1 MGGILS
7 SLNTSY
13 TGLQAHQSMVDV
25 TGNNISNA
33 SDEFYSRQRVIAKP
47 QAAYMYGTK
56 NVNMGVDVEAIER
69 VHDEF
74 VFARYTKANYE
85 NTYYDTE
92 FSHLKEASAYFP
104 DIDEASLFTDLQDY
118 FNSWKELSKNAKD
131 SAQKQALAQKT
142 EALTHNIKDTRER
155 LTTLQHKASEELKSV
170 IKEVNS
176 LGSQIAEI
184 NKRIKEVENN
194 KSLKH
199 ANELRD
205 KRDELEFHLRELLGG
220 NVFKSS
226 IKTHS
231 LTDKDSAD
239 FDESYNLNIG
249 HGFNIID
256 GSIFHPLV
264 VKESE
269 NKGGLNQIYFQSD
282 DFKLTNIT
290 DKLNQG
296 KVGALLNV
304 YNDGSN
310 GTLKGKLQDYI
321 DLLDSFARG
330 LIESTN
336 AIYAQS
342 ASHHIEG
349 EPVEFNS
356 DEAFKDTSY
365 NIKNGSFDLIAY
377 NTDGKEIARKTIAI
391 TPITTMNDIIQ
402 AINANTDDNQDN
414 NTENDF
420 DDYFTAS
427 FNNETKKFVIQPKNA
442 SQGLFVSM
450 KDNGTNFMGAL
461 KLNPFFQG
469 DDASNISLNK
479 EYKKEPTTIRPWLA
493 PINGNFDV
501 ANMMQQ
507 LQYDSVD
514 FYNDKFDIKP
524 MKISEFYQFLTG
536 KINTDAEKSGRILD
550 TKKSML
556 ETIKKEQLS
565 ISQVSVD
572 EEMLNLI
579 KFQSGYAANA
589 KVITAIDRMID
600 TLLGIKQ

>member
-7 SLNTSY
+7 SLNASY

-74 VFARYTKANYE
+74 VFSRYTKANYE

-155 LTTLQHKASEELKSV
+155 LTTLQNKASEELKSV

-226 IKTHS
+226 IKTSS

-269 NKGGLNQIYFQSD
+269 NKGGLNQVYFQSD
-282 DFKLTNIT
+282 DFKVTNIT

-296 KVGALLNV
+296 KVGALLDV

-310 GTLKGKLQDYI
+310 GTSKGKLQDYI

-356 DEAFKDTSY
+356 DEAFKDTNY

-479 EYKKEPTTIRPWLA
+479 EYKKEPTAIRPWLA

-514 FYNDKFDIKP
+514 FYNDKFDIKQ

-536 KINTDAEKSGRILD
+536 RINTDAEKSGRILD

-572 EEMLNLI
+572 EEMVNLI

>member
-1 MGGILS
+1 
-7 SLNTSY
+7 
-13 TGLQAHQSMVDV
+13 
-25 TGNNISNA
+25 
-33 SDEFYSRQRVIAKP
+33 
-47 QAAYMYGTK
+47 
-56 NVNMGVDVEAIER
+56 
-69 VHDEF
+69 
-74 VFARYTKANYE
+74 
-85 NTYYDTE
+85 
-92 FSHLKEASAYFP
+92 
-104 DIDEASLFTDLQDY
+104 
-118 FNSWKELSKNAKD
+118 
-131 SAQKQALAQKT
+131 
-142 EALTHNIKDTRER
+142 
-155 LTTLQHKASEELKSV
+155 
-170 IKEVNS
+170 
-176 LGSQIAEI
+176 EI

-269 NKGGLNQIYFQSD
+269 NKGGLNQVYFQSD

-356 DEAFKDTSY
+356 DEAFKDTNY

-550 TKKSML
+550 TKQSML

-565 ISQVSVD
+565 ISQVSAD

-589 KVITAIDRMID
+589 KVISAIDRMID

>member
-47 QAAYMYGTK
+47 QNAYIYGGQ
-56 NVNMGVDVEAIER
+56 NANMGVDVQAIER

-74 VFARYTKANYE
+74 VFSRYTKANYE

-92 FSHLKEASAYFP
+92 FSHLQEASAYFP
-104 DIDEASLFTDLQDY
+104 DIDEASIFTDLQDY

-142 EALTHNIKDTRER
+142 EALTNSIKDTRER

-170 IKEVNS
+170 IKEVNN
-176 LGSQIAEI
+176 LGSQIADI
-184 NKRIKEVENN
+184 NKRMKEVENN
-194 KSLKH
+194 RSLKH

-226 IKTHS
+226 IRTSS
-231 LTDKDSAD
+231 LVDKNSAD
-239 FDESYNLNIG
+239 FDEGYTLNVG
-249 HGFNIID
+249 RGFNIID
-256 GSIFHPLV
+256 GTIFHPLV
-264 VKESE
+264 IRESE
-269 NKGGLNQIYFQSD
+269 NKGSLNQVYFQGD
-282 DFKLTNIT
+282 DFKEVNIT
-290 DKLNQG
+290 DRLNQG
-296 KVGALLNV
+296 KAGALLGV

-310 GTLKGKLQDYI
+310 GTLKGKLQNYI
-321 DLLDSFARG
+321 DLLDSFAKG
-330 LIESTN
+330 LIESSN

-342 ASHHIEG
+342 ASHNIES
-349 EPVEFNS
+349 EPLEFN
-356 DEAFKDTSY
+356 DNEAFKDTNY
-365 NIKNGSFDLIAY
+365 NIKDGSFDLVAY
-377 NTDGKEIARKTIAI
+377 NTDGKEIARKTIKI
-391 TPITTMNDIIQ
+391 TPITTMKDIIQ
-402 AINANTDDNQDN
+402 AINANTDDNHDN

-427 FNNETKKFVIQPKNA
+427 FNNQTKRFIIQPKNA
-442 SQGLFVSM
+442 SQGLFVSL
-450 KDNGTNFMGAL
+450 KDNGTNFTGAL

-479 EYKKEPTTIRPWLA
+479 QYKKEPTAIRPWLT

-507 LQYDSVD
+507 LQYDNVD
-514 FYNDKFDIKP
+514 FYNNKFDIKQ

-536 KINTDAEKSGRILD
+536 KVNTDAEKSGRILD
-550 TKKSML
+550 TKKSVL

-572 EEMLNLI
+572 EEMVNLI

-589 KVITAIDRMID
+589 KVITAIDKMID